1 LRADEIVERLGLF
14 ALRASLA
21 LRTSPWMRA
30 LAGAILIVLG
40 VLWIVVGAGHG
51 RLAAVGAI
59 LLIGAVGTGV
69 RNLRARR
76 SGGGDC

>member
-1 LRADEIVERLGLF
+1 VERLGLL

-40 VLWIVVGAGHG
+40 VVWIVVGAGHG

-59 LLIGAVGTGV
+59 LLVGGVGTGV
-69 RNLRARR
+69 RNLRARL
-76 SGGGDC
+76 SGGDDC

>member
-1 LRADEIVERLGLF
+1 VERLGLF

-21 LRTSPWMRA
+21 LRASPRMRA

-51 RLAAVGAI
+51 RLAAVGVI
-59 LLIGAVGTGV
+59 LLVGGVGTGV
-69 RNLRARR
+69 RNLRARS

>member
-1 LRADEIVERLGLF
+1 
-14 ALRASLA
+14 
-21 LRTSPWMRA
+21 MRA

-51 RLAAVGAI
+51 RLAAVGVI
-59 LLIGAVGTGV
+59 LLVGGVGTGV
-69 RNLRARR
+69 RNLRARS